1 MCSLHVKE
9 SATLR
14 RWLDNETKQGGTV
27 GVCVFLC
34 VWQEK
39 GEIVQQ
45 TGLVQERKQVIH
57 EWWDDKV
64 KEKQG
69 NGREGRKVKK

>member
-1 MCSLHVKE
+1 M
-9 SATLR
+9 
-14 RWLDNETKQGGTV
+14 
-27 GVCVFLC
+27 FLC